1 MEGKMRISEATIRS
15 IVRRKLLEAAGSGD
29 AEAGPGSIPPYDSE
43 SNMQSFLNQ
52 LGDGSS
58 IVFNGTKWF
67 VKESGKFKCVKPD
80 GSPGFNIGEEGEI
93 QETASVASTIFNLPT
108 DLRYRLVIY
117 NSNNDANRKKLS
129 VSSAAAETEKAP
141 AAAPVVKP
149 AAPGLSQE
157 ALAKWQKEV
166 SARPLQLGSK
176 GPNVGILQDL
186 LINALNAI
194 PSSFTLGP
202 EGAAVRAQFNQ
213 LVKPG
218 KDGTRPSAP
227 GAKYKGDPRI
237 SLSQDADYN
246 TLSNIAGALAFSL
259 SRDNDFGPVTRVSVY
274 LFQQFENQQSGNL
287 QPDGRVGKYTA
298 AALMKY
304 AKTS

>member
-1 MEGKMRISEATIRS
+1 MRISEATIRS
-15 IVRRKLLEAAGSGD
+15 IVRRKLLEAVTVGREVGAEVDQNLTISIPLKSTKEEVKDFLDSLENGSTIYVNSELIRTKRNNNFEGVGLDGKPISSANSSSLSLSNKMFSGDFKLDDVEVYDSKGEKVAVGGFTAAMVDDAIAGRSAAGSV
-29 AEAGPGSIPPYDSE
+29 I
-43 SNMQSFLNQ
+43 
-52 LGDGSS
+52 
-58 IVFNGTKWF
+58 
-67 VKESGKFKCVKPD
+67 
-80 GSPGFNIGEEGEI
+80 SPE
-93 QETASVASTIFNLPT
+93 
-108 DLRYRLVIY
+108 
-117 NSNNDANRKKLS
+117 K
-129 VSSAAAETEKAP
+129 SA
-141 AAAPVVKP
+141 
-149 AAPGLSQE
+149 L
-157 ALAKWQKEV
+157 LKWQKEV
-166 SARPLQLGSK
+166 TARPLQLGSK

-227 GAKYKGDPRI
+227 GAKNKGDPRI

-304 AKTS
+304 AKSS